1 MRYNTR
7 SLLDKSVEVNRWR
20 RNSNFFT
27 DLDLVAVSAVTVCQ
41 FSESVALWT
50 LSTHDFWTRDQK
62 IGNWLTNE
70 IDSTRLRKYER
81 SFVRNVNKKVRIT
94 FVRLIKCKVTLFT
107 SSNHHHYRF
116 FHDHLS
122 ASNNEIRLHVHYR
135 ISRIRYTCIISY
147 ILCFRN
153 ERRNLKKQ
161 TRNRCNVA
169 LIVRRVDWRG
179 QETTAIEKGEKK

>member
-1 MRYNTR
+1 MKKELELSYRLRSRRGLCRDRVSIQWKCRFVNTFDPR
-7 SLLDKSVEVNRWR
+7 LLNPG
-20 RNSNFFT
+20 
-27 DLDLVAVSAVTVCQ
+27 
-41 FSESVALWT
+41 SENWQ
-50 LSTHDFWTRDQK
+50 H
-62 IGNWLTNE
+62 WLTNE
-70 IDSTRLRKYER
+70 IDSIRLRKYER

-161 TRNRCNVA
+161 TRDRCNVA